1 MMSTMIECTNTNP
14 WVFTSAR
21 HPVKVVSGSMNIY
34 VRHLHPDGSAGYLT
48 FSVAATQ
55 GMVLFPVQVDED
67 ADFSII
73 AIGNKAT
80 QLEELTCEKHQ
91 WDAIAKLHSKGLA
104 DWLNAVLIAAE
115 TDAMQTSQYVPIRAD
130 TSSIVSNGTYI
141 TALRQPAWVRV
152 DDVTPLSSINSSIN
166 LEVVPVTSRFPAV
179 SQVDGMLQCFSTE
192 VALGQFDSIP
202 IIQTVHDLCIGFFL
216 ENRARQTAQDIQS
229 IERRVVLRHATS
241 QSSLM
246 QFVGITDNDSTN
258 DTINVYT
265 NPVVWVAARIASE
278 LATPF
283 SLPSTWNSTDVDLV
297 QELLEYSRIRTRS
310 VVLSDAWY
318 DRSGYCMVGFC
329 ADGRIAALIP
339 DTSHRYVAYFADG
352 TTDVVSKANAG
363 DFMSNALQVYR
374 PFPERDLTGK
384 DLLRFGLKP
393 LKRDLGSVLFT
404 GIAGGLL
411 SLFMPMITSVL
422 FDTVIPM
429 TERGQLLLITVGIVL
444 AAIIKGL
451 FDLTLNIAVLRIQMQ
466 SDVSLQAALWDRL
479 LSLSPTFFRRYT
491 AGELATRANGFA
503 AMQQLIAG
511 TTTNSLIAFIFGFF
525 QLGFLFYR
533 SSTLAWYALLILAVS
548 LVVLALTSYLRF
560 TRVMQVQDVYQKISG
575 TILQLFTAISKIRV
589 TASENFAF
597 KLWADL
603 FARQRRAEFSSNN
616 LRNIST
622 VLNAVVPAI
631 ATMTFYWVI
640 KDLIADRKPVNVGD
654 LLAFTGS
661 FALFWGWMSSF
672 TASFSNILM
681 CIPLYRNV
689 KPILDETP
697 EIDFM
702 QPDPGKI
709 SGRIDFNNVTFR
721 YDPDGP
727 SIIEDVSLSINPGE
741 FVALVGPS
749 GSGKSTALRLL
760 LGFEQPESGS
770 IFIDGQDLR
779 DVNIRQVRRQM
790 GVVMQNG
797 KVLSGDIGKN
807 IIGASA
813 TLTYDDAWE
822 AARAAGL
829 DQDIQDMPMGMHT
842 VISERG
848 GTLSGGQ
855 RQRLLIAR
863 ALAGKP
869 SIVLMDEA
877 TSALDNRTQEIVTT
891 SLSKMNVT
899 RVVVAHR
906 LSTIK
911 DADRIYV
918 MDKGRIV
925 EQGNYMDLM
934 TQNGLF
940 AELALRQIA

>member
-1 MMSTMIECTNTNP
+1 MPTTIACTSVHPWLLST
-14 WVFTSAR
+14 AR
-21 HPVKVVSGSMNIY
+21 HPVKVLSGSMNVY
-34 VRHLHPDGSAGYLT
+34 VRHLHPDGSPGYLT
-48 FSVAATQ
+48 FIAAASQ
-55 GMVLFPVQVDED
+55 GMVLFPVHVDD
-67 ADFSII
+67 HADFTVI
-73 AIGNKAT
+73 AVGNNDT
-80 QLEELTCEKHQ
+80 RLQELPSEPSQ
-91 WDAIAKLHSKGLA
+91 WVAIARSESKGVANWLDAI
-104 DWLNAVLIAAE
+104 LIAAE
-115 TDAMQTSQYVPIRAD
+115 TDSMHTSKYVRIRAD
-130 TSSIVSNGTYI
+130 ASHTVSSGTHV
-141 TALRQPAWVRV
+141 TALRQPAWVRAG
-152 DDVTPLSSINSSIN
+152 DVTPSAAFTSSID
-166 LEVVPVTSRFPAV
+166 LEIVPVTGRFPAE
-179 SQVDGMLQCFSTE
+179 SRIDGTLQCFSTE
-192 VALGQFDSIP
+192 AALESFDCIS
-202 IIQTVHDLCIGFFL
+202 IIQSVHDLCIGLFKETRDNQSL
-216 ENRARQTAQDIQS
+216 QSVQS
-229 IERRVVLRHATS
+229 IERRVVLRNTTL
-241 QSSLM
+241 QRSLT
-246 QFVGITDNDSTN
+246 QFVGITDESSTAE
-258 DTINVYT
+258 TIGAYT

-283 SLPSTWNSTDVDLV
+283 IVPSNWTSTDVDQV
-297 QELLEYSRIRTRS
+297 QDLLEYSRIRTRS
-310 VVLSDAWY
+310 VILSDSWY
-318 DRSGYCMVGFC
+318 ERAGYCMVCFC
-329 ADGRIAALIP
+329 SDGRIAALIP
-339 DTSHRYVAYFADG
+339 DTSHRYVAHFADG
-352 TTDVVSKANAG
+352 TAEVVSRANA
-363 DFMSNALQVYR
+363 DQYMSNALQVYR
-374 PFPERDLTGK
+374 PFPERDLTGR

-404 GIAGGLL
+404 GVAGGLL
-411 SLFMPMITSVL
+411 ALFMPMITSVL

-429 TERGQLLLITVGIVL
+429 TERGQLLIITVGVAL
-444 AAIIKGL
+444 AAIVKGL
-451 FDLTLNIAVLRIQMQ
+451 FDLTLNISVLRIQMQ

-479 LSLSPTFFRRYT
+479 LSLSPMFFRRYT

-548 LVVLALTSYLRF
+548 MFVLALTSYLRF
-560 TRVMQVQDVYQKISG
+560 KRVMQVQDVYQKISG

-589 TASENFAF
+589 TASESFAF

-622 VLNAVVPAI
+622 VLNAVVPSI
-631 ATMTFYWVI
+631 ASMTFYWVI

-697 EIDFM
+697 EVDFM
-702 QPDPGKI
+702 QPDPGKV
-709 SGRIDFNNVTFR
+709 SGRIDFNNVSFR

-727 SIIEDVSLSINPGE
+727 AIIEDVSMSINPGE

-770 IFIDGQDLR
+770 IFIDGHDLR
-779 DVNIRQVRRQM
+779 DVNIRQIRRQL

-807 IIGASA
+807 IIGAS
-813 TLTYDDAWE
+813 TSLTYDDAWE

-829 DQDIQDMPMGMHT
+829 DQDIHDMPMGMHT

-891 SLSKMNVT
+891 SLSNMNVT
-899 RVVVAHR
+899 RVIVAHR
-906 LSTIK
+906 LSTII
-911 DADRIYV
+911 DADKIYV

-925 EQGNYMDLM
+925 EQGDYKSLM
-934 TQNGLF
+934 AHNGLF
-940 AELALRQIA
+940 TELAKRQIS

>member
-1 MMSTMIECTNTNP
+1 MSTMIECSNNNP
-14 WVFTSAR
+14 WILTSAR
-21 HPVKVVSGSMNIY
+21 HPVKVMSGSMNIY
-34 VRHLHPDGSAGYLT
+34 IRHLHPDGSAGYRT
-48 FSVAATQ
+48 FLVAASQ
-55 GMVLFPVQVDED
+55 GMVLFPVHLDKH

-73 AIGNKAT
+73 AIGNT
-80 QLEELTCEKHQ
+80 DTLLEELPCEKRQ

-104 DWLNAVLIAAE
+104 AWLNAVLTAVE

-130 TSSIVSNGTYI
+130 TSCTLSKGTHI
-141 TALRQPAWVRV
+141 TALRQPVWVRV
-152 DDVTPLSSINSSIN
+152 GDVIPLPSISSSINP
-166 LEVVPVTSRFPAV
+166 EVVPVTSCFPAV
-179 SQVDGMLQCFSTE
+179 SQVDGTLHCFSTE
-192 VALGQFDSIP
+192 VALRQFDSIP
-202 IIQTVHDLCIGFFL
+202 MIQTVQDLCIGVFL
-216 ENRARQTAQDIQS
+216 EIRAQQAARDIQS
-229 IERRVVLRHATS
+229 VERRIVLRHATS
-241 QSSLM
+241 HSSLM
-246 QFVGITDNDSTN
+246 QFVGITDNDSTH
-258 DTINVYT
+258 DTVNVYT

-283 SLPSTWNSTDVDLV
+283 RLPSNWTSTDVDHV
-297 QELLEYSRIRTRS
+297 QDLLGHSRIRTRS
-310 VVLSDAWY
+310 VILSDTWY
-318 DRSGYCMVGFC
+318 DHSGYCMIGFC
-329 ADGRIAALIP
+329 ADGRITALIP

-352 TTDVVSKANAG
+352 TVSVVSKANA
-363 DFMSNALQVYR
+363 DEFMSNALQVYR
-374 PFPERDLTGK
+374 PFPEGNLTGR
-384 DLLRFGLKP
+384 DLLRFGLRP
-393 LKRDLGSVLFT
+393 LQRDLGAILFT

-411 SLFMPMITSVL
+411 ALFMPMITSVL

-429 TERGQLLLITVGIVL
+429 TERGQLLLITVGIAL
-444 AAIIKGL
+444 AAIVKGL
-451 FDLTLNIAVLRIQMQ
+451 FDLTLNIAVLRVQMQ

-479 LSLSPTFFRRYT
+479 LSLSPNFFRRYT
-491 AGELATRANGFA
+491 AGELATRANGFS

-511 TTTNSLIAFIFGFF
+511 TTTNSLIAFVFGFF

-548 LVVLALTSYLRF
+548 LFVLALTSYLRF
-560 TRVMQVQDVYQKISG
+560 KRIMQVQDAYQKISG

-681 CIPLYRNV
+681 CIPLYRNA
-689 KPILDETP
+689 KPILDEAP
-697 EIDFM
+697 EVTLM

-727 SIIEDVSLSINPGE
+727 TTIEDLSLSINPGE
-741 FVALVGPS
+741 FVAIVGPS
-749 GSGKSTALRLL
+749 GSGKSTVLRLL

-779 DVNIRQVRRQM
+779 DVNIRQIRRQM

-822 AARAAGL
+822 AARAVGL
-829 DQDIQDMPMGMHT
+829 DQDIHEMPMGMHT

-869 SIVLMDEA
+869 SIVLLDEA
-877 TSALDNRTQEIVTT
+877 TSALDNHTQEIVTS

-899 RVVVAHR
+899 RVAVAHR
-906 LSTIK
+906 LSTII

-925 EQGNYMDLM
+925 EQGRYKDLM
-934 TQNGLF
+934 SQNGLF
-940 AELALRQIA
+940 AELARRQIS